1 MVPHTNIR
9 LSFRF
14 ASKVQI
20 GDDVLIHKDDE
31 FTPEKVIDISRITMQ
46 GEYLYISI
54 NINFFYNKDQ

>member
-20 GDDVLIHKDDE
+20 GDDVLVQKNDK
-31 FTPEKVIDISRITMQ
+31 FTPEKVIDISRIAMQ
-46 GEYLYISI
+46 GE
-54 NINFFYNKDQ
+54 F

>member
-1 MVPHTNIR
+1 MVPHTNIK

-20 GDDVLIHKDDE
+20 GDEVLIQKNDE

-46 GEYLYISI
+46 GK
-54 NINFFYNKDQ
+54 F